1 MINRVKGKEILVQ
14 AKRDIRKNFTFPGPG
29 EKILTEILITQTR
42 WEPEQ
47 GLTIAQI
54 VGLPTLRAKILL
66 ESGKLL
72 SKATIEENIKALEKA
87 LQFAQRAK
95 NPRLM
100 SEIAMAWFALEPDKG
115 LELIVQVGSKEI
127 RVKAL
132 RQMAQQSIS
141 SRREEAKRLLE
152 KATQEALEIDGIKE
166 KIKSLKEIANDWVAI
181 DKEEAKTVYRMAYQ
195 LFEKAS
201 WINSKF

>member
-1 MINRVKGKEILVQ
+1 
-14 AKRDIRKNFTFPGPG
+14 
-29 EKILTEILITQTR
+29 
-42 WEPEQ
+42 
-47 GLTIAQI
+47 
-54 VGLPTLRAKILL
+54 
-66 ESGKLL
+66 
-72 SKATIEENIKALEKA
+72 
-87 LQFAQRAK
+87 
-95 NPRLM
+95 M

>member
-115 LELIVQVGSKEI
+115 LELIAQVGSKEI

-181 DKEEAKTVYRMAYQ
+181 DKEEAKTVYRMAYRIV
-195 LFEKAS
+195 EKAA
-201 WINSKF
+201 F